1 MGYTICKS
9 YFTGSSNKKQAIKN
23 IIELNYSDSK
33 AVGKILEMSKYILVL
48 LPKITKPLAKK
59 F

>member
-33 AVGKILEMSKYILVL
+33 AVEKILEMSKYYSGTI
-48 LPKITKPLAKK
+48 AKDN
-59 F
+59 